1 MANSAVFA
9 GVSTARGDLVA
20 MRDASLH
27 DQKLSIT
34 FPTALSQS
42 TDGKQLFV
50 ADSSLN
56 AIAIFD
62 VSRINSS
69 NPVYDVAAQRALG
82 FIPSGWYPSA
92 LAVIGD
98 NLLVATAKG
107 EGTGPINGPNA
118 VKEDGLRR
126 RHPYIVS
133 LLYGSISRIHIPTIK
148 EELPELTRQV
158 EESNLLHRD
167 PGKMEIQS
175 APNPNH

>member
-1 MANSAVFA
+1 AV
-9 GVSTARGDLVA
+9 VSTARGDLVA
-20 MRDASLH
+20 MFDTSLQ
-27 DQKLSIT
+27 DQKFAGA
-34 FPTALSQS
+34 FPTALAQS

-56 AIAIFD
+56 AIAVFD
-62 VSRINSS
+62 VSRINPS

-107 EGTGPINGPNA
+107 EGTGPNNGPNA
-118 VKEDGLRR
+118 VKEGGFHRS
-126 RHPYIVS
+126 HPYIVT

-148 EELPELTRQV
+148 EGLPELTRQV

-167 PGKMEIQS
+167 PGKSSSSPDPIPS
-175 APNPNH
+175 ATSYT